1 MTRQISFFDGN
12 KPYKINKPI
21 RLIELFGGYG
31 SQHFALEY
39 LGANFQQWKLCEWA
53 VKSIQAYKD
62 AHFKDDNTD
71 YSKDLSK
78 EELIEYLANKGI
90 SANYNEPMTKEQVKR
105 LGEDKLRTIYN
116 NIMATHNLVNIQQVK
131 GEDLEIVDTD
141 KYTYIMTYSFPCF
154 TADSLV
160 LTRNGY
166 KRIAD
171 ICIDDEVLSHDN
183 KYHKVVNR
191 FENGIHDIY
200 KINAMGIDEIKTT
213 YNHKFYVR
221 EKYRKGHKAIR
232 CFKEPVWKELK
243 DLTNNDYLGI
253 AINQEN
259 RSIISNKLPTQDENF
274 WWIIGRY
281 LGDGWIRQQGGII
294 ICCAKD
300 ETYEIISKLE
310 NLNWNYNIVNERT
323 VNKIH
328 ISKKALSDFVEQFG
342 KGAGN
347 KHLTQDILDLPIFYL
362 KPFIEGYL
370 SADGCFT
377 NGTYK
382 STSISRELIY
392 GMAQCIAKVYKTPYR
407 IYKVVPPKTKI
418 IEDRIVNQNV
428 WYQLVYKTETKKQDK
443 AFYEDGYIWYPIKSI
458 EYIGKD
464 YVYDIEVEDSH
475 SFTVQN
481 TIVHNCQ
488 DLSKAGLGKG
498 MEKGSGTRSG
508 LLWEVER
515 VLDEL
520 NEMGKDKLPKV
531 LLMENVPDVIGTTA
545 IKDFAKWL
553 AKLESLGYKCYW
565 NILNA
570 KNLGIPQNRERCFMV
585 SILGDYFYSFPKI
598 IPLTYKLVDVLEKN
612 VDEKFYLSDKMLEYC
627 TDMKNRN
634 GFVRGEAFK
643 PIDAESQNYA
653 RTITTMSG
661 QRPTDNFIKVK
672 DGKYPIIKDCEN
684 YIEWHQKGLLDME
697 TRAWKDDKISPTI
710 HTNSGKIKILENQN
724 LKSKL
729 CNQLVASGQVQEGD
743 VIRHSYSSSR
753 MNNFYPSNRENKDCS
768 PTLDT
773 RCDCLGIVTK
783 QDVIGTYQ
791 YANSDNFMRGRK
803 RFRENK
809 EISDTLQTQPKEGVV
824 YAEYR
829 IRKLTPKECFRL
841 MGIKDE
847 DFEKVAKNQSNA
859 SLYHLAGDSIVVAV
873 LVAIFGQMLD
883 NFDFNEYIEEFY
895 KEIEYINKEYDED
908 ECLIFRYDL
917 KQKLEEMKEV

>member
-141 KYTYIMTYSFPCF
+141 KYEYIITYSFP
-154 TADSLV
+154 
-160 LTRNGY
+160 
-166 KRIAD
+166 
-171 ICIDDEVLSHDN
+171 
-183 KYHKVVNR
+183 
-191 FENGIHDIY
+191 
-200 KINAMGIDEIKTT
+200 
-213 YNHKFYVR
+213 
-221 EKYRKGHKAIR
+221 
-232 CFKEPVWKELK
+232 
-243 DLTNNDYLGI
+243 
-253 AINQEN
+253 
-259 RSIISNKLPTQDENF
+259 
-274 WWIIGRY
+274 
-281 LGDGWIRQQGGII
+281 
-294 ICCAKD
+294 
-300 ETYEIISKLE
+300 
-310 NLNWNYNIVNERT
+310 
-323 VNKIH
+323 
-328 ISKKALSDFVEQFG
+328 
-342 KGAGN
+342 
-347 KHLTQDILDLPIFYL
+347 
-362 KPFIEGYL
+362 
-370 SADGCFT
+370 
-377 NGTYK
+377 
-382 STSISRELIY
+382 
-392 GMAQCIAKVYKTPYR
+392 
-407 IYKVVPPKTKI
+407 
-418 IEDRIVNQNV
+418 
-428 WYQLVYKTETKKQDK
+428 
-443 AFYEDGYIWYPIKSI
+443 
-458 EYIGKD
+458 
-464 YVYDIEVEDSH
+464 
-475 SFTVQN
+475 
-481 TIVHNCQ
+481 CQ